1 MRSLDI
7 YASNQHL
14 AELES
19 TLTTLKNQ
27 ISTLEET
34 SEDLHQQVEAAE
46 TKASHARQALA
57 ERENHINQSLEE
69 ASQARG
75 NLTQANQLIIINS
88 DRIKELESL
97 AERNDRET
105 HEAKH
110 RLKLHQQEL
119 VNMEQAESNLLS
131 AVSEAK
137 KELEEAV
144 ASQKELEDQM
154 QLIRNDLSQKRTAS
168 VDLDSTLTR
177 LQNELNSLDAR
188 DRESMLKRERL
199 STEKAELDRST
210 ANFQERAAQM
220 QATLAEQTSILE
232 KQMQQHQ
239 SLLQGHSKN
248 EEEKAN
254 WLHQKTELHQKI
266 AAKRAQLELLSEKE
280 TRNSGYPAG
289 TQELL
294 KNEEIPSWLTSD
306 QLIGPLAEKVDIDPK
321 WQNALEASLRSVIDT
336 LIVKDQATARL
347 IFNKMKSESLGSI
360 RLLHADIESPTDATL
375 TLLTL

>member
-1 MRSLDI
+1 MRKLEHTEANLLRLDDVIREVKRQIISLQRQAGKARRYKELSSEMRSLDI

-177 LQNELNSLDAR
+177 LQ
-188 DRESMLKRERL
+188 K
-199 STEKAELDRST
+199 
-210 ANFQERAAQM
+210 
-220 QATLAEQTSILE
+220 
-232 KQMQQHQ
+232 
-239 SLLQGHSKN
+239 
-248 EEEKAN
+248 
-254 WLHQKTELHQKI
+254 
-266 AAKRAQLELLSEKE
+266 
-280 TRNSGYPAG
+280 
-289 TQELL
+289 
-294 KNEEIPSWLTSD
+294 
-306 QLIGPLAEKVDIDPK
+306 
-321 WQNALEASLRSVIDT
+321 
-336 LIVKDQATARL
+336 
-347 IFNKMKSESLGSI
+347 
-360 RLLHADIESPTDATL
+360 
-375 TLLTL
+375 